1 MSFNLIQM
9 SAAKAKM
16 AAAAKKS
23 ELAKKKAAIAKQKAI
38 QAQKSAI
45 TGAVVGG
52 ILGTE
57 KMIKEKQKAKAKAR
71 LKRGLTEV
79 GKIYPYDHVLSK
91 EDQMRKAT
99 ILSAAQGML
108 GRPKKTSKRIEELK
122 RKAARKVVGA
132 KLSTPARRAELRL
145 KARKDAQE
153 RIRKL
158 AMIRKRRRLTP
169 QEVLRLKT
177 DTEAILGVAVPP
189 KDVHRKGMSF
199 LAPKARPQKLWKKP
213 HMRKRFPRGAR
224 PVKVRQLI
232 GVMQENNL
240 ISVSPEVAE
249 PVLKALIPK
258 IRSRKASP
266 MSVARILK
274 SQQAKRLAEARKR
287 RAFRKRKTSPYH
299 RQQVKRFDSLMAK
312 LKLMQKRLR
321 TLERM
326 QKRFVQINDQKEASI
341 KSAEVAHLQTQIAAE
356 EATILTEAINEAPEV
371 KNLVEDGIAISLAE
385 ADLEDAAEEMAEPTE
400 AEVLIATDAGQDAA
414 FVADSQVASLLD
426 EAAATIDD
434 AVPAVVAEAD
444 TPAIDPEIIE
454 TLETEQGQ
462 ELDPEDIYELAD
474 SVSVQLADEMIT
486 EGAKVTGTEAT
497 KDQLLTMVKDN
508 LPVILIGGL
517 VGYYVLFAKK

>member
-1 MSFNLIQM
+1 MSSDLIQM

-16 AAAAKKS
+16 VAAAKKA
-23 ELAKKKAAIAKQKAI
+23 ELAKKKAGLAKSQKP
-38 QAQKSAI
+38 
-45 TGAVVGG
+45 AVSVNQST
-52 ILGTE
+52 LALL
-57 KMIKEKQKAKAKAR
+57 KQQAKAKAR
-71 LKRGLTEV
+71 LKRSITEV
-79 GKIYPYDHVLSK
+79 GKVYPYQSFLSK
-91 EDQMRKAT
+91 EDQMKKSL
-99 ILSAAQGML
+99 ILSSAKGML
-108 GRPKKTSKRIEELK
+108 GRPKQTSKTIEELK

-158 AMIRKRRRLTP
+158 SALRKRRRLTP

-189 KDVHRKGMSF
+189 KDIQRKGMSF

-213 HMRKRFPRGAR
+213 HMKKRFPQGKR

-240 ISVSPEVAE
+240 ITVAPEVAE

-266 MSVARILK
+266 MSVARLLK
-274 SQQAKRLAEARKR
+274 SRQAKKLAEARKK
-287 RAFRKRKTSPYH
+287 RAFRRRGMTPFH
-299 RQQVKRFDSLMAK
+299 RQQAKRFDRLFAK

-321 TLERM
+321 TLQRM
-326 QKRFVQINDQKEASI
+326 QNRFVQLNDQKEVAI
-341 KSAEVAHLQTQIAAE
+341 KAQEVAILQTQLASE
-356 EATILTEAINEAPEV
+356 EAGILTEAINEAPEV
-371 KNLVEDGIAISLAE
+371 KNLVEDGISIALAE

-400 AEVLIATDAGQDAA
+400 AEVLIATDAGQEAV
-414 FVADSQVASLLD
+414 FVTDSQVASLLD

-434 AVPAVVAEAD
+434 AVPAVVAEND
-444 TPAIDPEIIE
+444 TPAIDPEIVD
-454 TLETEQGQ
+454 TLEVEQGR

-474 SVSVQLADEMIT
+474 SVSVQLADEMLT
-486 EGAKVTGTEAT
+486 KGAETTGKEAT
-497 KDQLLTMVKDN
+497 KDQLVTMVKDN
-508 LPVILIGGL
+508 LPLILIGGL